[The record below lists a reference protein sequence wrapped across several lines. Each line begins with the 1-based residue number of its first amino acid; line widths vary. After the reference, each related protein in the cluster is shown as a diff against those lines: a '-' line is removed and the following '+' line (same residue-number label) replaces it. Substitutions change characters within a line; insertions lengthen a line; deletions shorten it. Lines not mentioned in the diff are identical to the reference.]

1 MSFKF
6 INYAVTEE
14 HQMLQ
19 DTLKRFLAD
28 KLEPIAAECDEKEQI
43 PMDVIKELG
52 QLGFLGLMAPEEY
65 GGGGHD
71 VVGAAI
77 VAEEISKICAGTYTS
92 TSGHVFSMHWIDKFG
107 TKEQRDKYMPKLA
120 SGEWIGCIGISEPE
134 AGSDVASLKTK
145 AVKDG
150 DHYVLNGTKTF
161 ISNGNVADIIV
172 CMARTGDPG
181 PRGISNFIIETS
193 TPGYE
198 ASKPFEKLGNRA
210 SPTCEVAFVDCRVP
224 AENLLGSENNG
235 FIETM
240 NFFPFERALV
250 AVACGALAESSFN
263 EALEYAHDRKQFGK
277 PIIQYQMVQQM
288 IADMAADIQAIKAM
302 TKDCLQKYASGIQA
316 NTEASLAKLFSSE
329 IVMKV
334 TMNAIQIFGG
344 YGYTREF
351 PVERWFRDSKLYSIG
366 GGTSQIQRQIIA
378 RAFMK

>member
-1 MSFKF
+1 MAFQF
-6 INYAVTEE
+6 INYAVTDE
-14 HQMLQ
+14 HKMLQ
-19 DTLKRFLAD
+19 DTLRKFLAE
-28 KLEPIAAECDEKEQI
+28 KLAPIARELDEKEKI
-43 PMDVIKELG
+43 PMEIIKELG
-52 QLGFLGLMAPEEY
+52 QMGFLSLMAPEEY

-77 VAEEISKICAGTYTS
+77 VAEEISRICAGTYTS

-107 TKEQRDKYMPKLA
+107 TKEQRDKYIPKLA
-120 SGEWIGCIGISEPE
+120 SGEYIGCIGITEPE
-134 AGSDVASLKTK
+134 AGSDVAGLKTK

-150 DHYVLNGTKTF
+150 NHFVLNGTKTF

-172 CMARTGDPG
+172 AMTRTGNPG
-181 PRGISNFIIETS
+181 PRGITNFIVETK
-193 TPGYE
+193 TAGYE

-210 SPTCEVAFVDCRVP
+210 SPTCEVAFTDCRVP
-224 AENLLGSENNG
+224 AENMLGSLNNG

-250 AVACGALAESSFN
+250 AVACGALAESSFY
-263 EALEYAHDRKQFGK
+263 EALQYAQDRKQFGK
-277 PIIQYQMVQQM
+277 PIIEYQMVQAM
-288 IADMAADIQAIKAM
+288 LADMACDIQAIKAM
-302 TKDCLQKYASGIQA
+302 TKDCLQKYAAGVQA
-316 NTEASLAKLFSSE
+316 NIEASMAKLFASE
-329 IVMKV
+329 TVMKV

-378 RAFMK
+378 RAMMK

>member
-19 DTLKRFLAD
+19 DTLRKFLAD
-28 KLEPIAAECDEKEQI
+28 KLAPIAAECDEKEEI
-43 PMDVIKELG
+43 PMDVIKEMGKQGYLA
-52 QLGFLGLMAPEEY
+52 LMAPEEY

-107 TKEQRDKYMPKLA
+107 TPEQRDKYMPKLA
-120 SGEWIGCIGISEPE
+120 SGEWIGCIGITEPE
-134 AGSDVASLKTK
+134 AGSDVAGLKCK

-172 CMARTGDPG
+172 CMTRTGDPG
-181 PRGISNFIIETS
+181 PRGISNFIIETK

-198 ASKPFEKLGNRA
+198 SSTPFEKLGNRA
-210 SPTCEVAFVDCRVP
+210 SPTCEVAFTDCRVP
-224 AENLLGSENNG
+224 AENLLGGENNG

-277 PIIQYQMVQQM
+277 PIIEYQMVQQM

-302 TKDCLQKYASGIQA
+302 TKDCLEKYAAGIQA
-316 NTEASLAKLFSSE
+316 NTEASMAKLFASE
-329 IVMKV
+329 TVMRV
-334 TMNAIQIFGG
+334 TMNAVQIFGG

-378 RAFMK
+378 RNLMK

>member
-1 MSFKF
+1 MAFKF

-19 DTLKRFLAD
+19 DTLRKFLGD
-28 KLEPIAAECDEKEQI
+28 KLAPIAAELDEKEEI
-43 PMDVIKELG
+43 ALDVIKELG
-52 QLGFLGLMAPEEY
+52 QMGFLALMAPEEY

-71 VVGAAI
+71 VVGAGI

-107 TKEQRDKYMPKLA
+107 TKEQRDKYVPKLA
-120 SGEWIGCIGISEPE
+120 SGEYIGCIGITEPE
-134 AGSDVASLKTK
+134 AGSDVAGLKTK

-150 DHYVLNGTKTF
+150 DSYVLNGTKTF

-172 CMARTGDPG
+172 CMTRTGEPG
-181 PRGISNFIIETS
+181 PRGISNFIIETK
-193 TPGYE
+193 TEGYE

-210 SPTCEVAFVDCRVP
+210 SPTCEVAFTDCRVP
-224 AENLLGSENNG
+224 AENLLGTENNG

-240 NFFPFERALV
+240 NFFPFERVLV
-250 AVACGALAESSFN
+250 AVACGALGESSYY

-288 IADMAADIQAIKAM
+288 IADMACDIQAIKAM
-302 TKDCLQKYASGIQA
+302 TKDCLLKYASGVQA
-316 NTEASLAKLFSSE
+316 NTDASMAKLFASE
-329 IVMKV
+329 TVMKI

-351 PVERWFRDSKLYSIG
+351 PVERWFRDAKLYAIG

-378 RAFMK
+378 RAAMK